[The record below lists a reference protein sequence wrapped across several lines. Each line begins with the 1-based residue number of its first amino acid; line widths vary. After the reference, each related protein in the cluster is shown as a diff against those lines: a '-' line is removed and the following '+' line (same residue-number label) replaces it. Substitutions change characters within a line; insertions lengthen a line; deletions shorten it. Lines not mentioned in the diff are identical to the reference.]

1 MLAGSALSPRPRW
14 VCVGRS
20 SCREFTAPGV
30 GSRSCEPRGP
40 WALSALT
47 GLALRGFPCGLRR
60 LTRLLPAA
68 GTSCSPPRVPS
79 APRRSAG
86 SVWVS
91 AGLPGATD
99 PPVQFAR
106 PAALAPRCRVAL
118 SGITFPLTRHTAWS
132 PRRPRG
138 QRRLCGLRVASGV
151 LGGRRIPGE
160 PVLSVSFPR
169 EAGVTAGLPGWH
181 GVSPRQSRVTSWQ
194 VHLLLRAD
202 PALRRGHRAPCPS
215 RTLPAISRLCRSPV
229 VEPRLSG
236 GLGVT
241 PSMVPTA
248 SWVLSAGSREDLSG
262 KPAWELRPSGG
273 AVGSRGRVKQDAW
286 RTRLGTGLAAEL

>member
-1 MLAGSALSPRPRW
+1 MGSVGADRPRSPWLPLWSPTSHSPAASGRHVLQSPPRPLGAPP
-14 VCVGRS
+14 VCQICVGVSGPAWSDRPACS
-20 SCREFTAPGV
+20 VCTACRPG
-30 GSRSCEPRGP
+30 
-40 WALSALT
+40 
-47 GLALRGFPCGLRR
+47 
-60 LTRLLPAA
+60 PAA
-68 GTSCSPPRVPS
+68 GGVGC
-79 APRRSAG
+79 
-86 SVWVS
+86 
-91 AGLPGATD
+91 
-99 PPVQFAR
+99 
-106 PAALAPRCRVAL
+106 AL

-138 QRRLCGLRVASGV
+138 QRQLCGLRVASGV

-160 PVLSVSFPR
+160 PVLSVLFPR

-236 GLGVT
+236 GLGVA
-241 PSMVPTA
+241 PSMVLTA